1 MDDETKRRKADADEA
16 ERFVNEFDGGI
27 AGNIVDD
34 NTLVFDNS
42 ISAEEIEKIREAEEA
57 RERELVE
64 EANRSAQD
72 LIESA
77 KKLYGSNI
85 GELDYVKFKTKADSN
100 SFTKILY
107 QIEINEEAIRMV
119 MSDLRS
125 VTGPARVMMFKNL
138 SDLQKTEMELLKT
151 KAQYLETIEK
161 SLKQITSDVEMD
173 NAIELE
179 EGQDSEQG
187 QLTAK
192 MKGQRELNK
201 MLEQAMEEMKKG
213 GNVDLTKITQQ

>member
-1 MDDETKRRKADADEA
+1 MDEEAKRRKSEADEA
-16 ERFVNEFDGGI
+16 ERFLDEFDSGI

-34 NTLVFDNS
+34 NTLVFDNT
-42 ISAEEIEKIREAEEA
+42 ISQEDLEKRREAEEE

-64 EANRSAQD
+64 EASRSAQD
-72 LIESA
+72 LIDSV
-77 KKLYGSNI
+77 KNLYGSNI
-85 GELDYVKFKTKADSN
+85 GELDYVKFKTKADAN

-119 MSDLRS
+119 MSDLRD
-125 VTGPARVMMFKNL
+125 VTGSARIMMFKNL

-151 KAQYLETIEK
+151 KAQYLASIEA

-173 NAIELE
+173 NAIEIE
-179 EGQDSEQG
+179 ENPDGTQG

-201 MLEQAMEEMKKG
+201 MLEQAMEKMKNG
-213 GNVDLTKITQQ
+213 EPTDLTNQIQQ

>member
-1 MDDETKRRKADADEA
+1 MDDETKRRKSEADEA
-16 ERFVNEFDGGI
+16 ERFLNEFDGGI

-119 MSDLRS
+119 MTDLRS

-179 EGQDSEQG
+179 EGQNSEQG